1 MGPVESGRPGLL
13 SRRNGKSG
21 YATAFSLVLGNH
33 DSWPFLRLRLWR
45 WFIRWGAASTERR
58 TADDLKGVR
67 GCQRASQRQHF
78 AHIRSVKLQYRFLS
92 KRSRL
97 HRCAA
102 RGFGGG
108 DAQWINGPLRRRDNC
123 GERRIEQR
131 QPNGCHADS
140 KLIVQL
146 RRERYWHGPRD
157 AKQRHHRSD
166 FHGRRKWPD
175 GHRKALCPRAESTAA
190 RTHGHHSH

>member
-1 MGPVESGRPGLL
+1 MNLLCFHPLYHSNCSCWCFPESNLSRIASVYSTDRLSKSISLLDGRWAQSRAAGRGLL
-13 SRRNGKSG
+13 SRRNRKSG
-21 YATAFSLVLGNH
+21 YAIAFSLVLGNH
-33 DSWPFLRLRLWR
+33 DSWPFLPLRLWR

-67 GCQRASQRQHF
+67 GGQRASQRQHF
-78 AHIRSVKLQYRFLS
+78 AHIRSVKPQYRFLS

-108 DAQWINGPLRRRDNC
+108 DAQWTNGPLRRRDNC

-146 RRERYWHGPRD
+146 RRERY
-157 AKQRHHRSD
+157 
-166 FHGRRKWPD
+166 
-175 GHRKALCPRAESTAA
+175 
-190 RTHGHHSH
+190 